1 MHKELKQHFI
11 AAKPYHNVGSLTFVF
26 VFLAEACFFRQ
37 IAQRVLC
44 RKNSK
49 LERQMS
55 YKA

>member
-1 MHKELKQHFI
+1 MHKELKQQFI
-11 AAKPYHNVGSLTFVF
+11 GAKPYRNVGSLTSVF

-37 IAQRVLC
+37 TAQRVLC

-49 LERQMS
+49 LERQTS

>member
-1 MHKELKQHFI
+1 MHKELKQQFVG
-11 AAKPYHNVGSLTFVF
+11 AKPYCNVGNLTSVF

-49 LERQMS
+49 LERHMS